1 MMLTFGLG
9 RRGRDRAFRKGT
21 FVSPGNA
28 VVHVLGTGIK
38 RLISLICLITY
49 MYVAFIHVYIYKI
62 LHNKCLKISLPL
74 FLLSC

>member
-21 FVSPGNA
+21 FVPLVNA

-38 RLISLICLITY
+38 KVNFITMPYYLYVCCIHSCIY
-49 MYVAFIHVYIYKI
+49 MKYYII
-62 LHNKCLKISLPL
+62 NV
-74 FLLSC
+74 